1 MGIFSKLGGAFHAAG
16 EAAGV
21 GSVEKYGEP
30 KRTLYTEMNLHATHQ
45 RIDIK
50 DEQGQLLY
58 WTKSA
63 VIAIKGKTEIFDA
76 AENVVA
82 NLEKKIVSLHEKH
95 FITMADGRQFTLS
108 NEIFHLFKDVTNI
121 VELGWQLKGNI
132 IGLNFTLLDQ
142 NGEPVAVIGHKMVSL
157 HDRYS
162 IDLYQPQQEKVV
174 VAIVIALQKMIA
186 ARQENRSSD

>member
-16 EAAGV
+16 EAAGAS
-21 GSVEKYGEP
+21 SVEKYGEP

-157 HDRYS
+157 HNRYS
-162 IDLYQPQQEKVV
+162 IDLYQPQQEQVV

-186 ARQENRSSD
+186 ARQENRSND